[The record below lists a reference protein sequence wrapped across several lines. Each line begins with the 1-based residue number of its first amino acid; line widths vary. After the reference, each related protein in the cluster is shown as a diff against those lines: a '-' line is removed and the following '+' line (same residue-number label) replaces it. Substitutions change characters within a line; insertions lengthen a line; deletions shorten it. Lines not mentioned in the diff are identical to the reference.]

1 MITTEKDFGK
11 AVLRVWEI
19 GDLIPR
25 VVEQLS
31 NPSPLRNRAKDCEM
45 LISLGKELC
54 ELSKSIPFPGQRM
67 ICKNGMINT
76 EAENANYDDIDCH
89 PDYDANTDS
98 IKRDVESITDV
109 HAQEI
114 DAMSEDEID
123 SSVPDSGVERALK
136 MIQIS
141 DLEASIMRNTQIF
154 KAGMKAQ
161 KELDK

>member
-1 MITTEKDFGK
+1 MITNEKDFGK

-54 ELSKSIPFPGQRM
+54 ELSKSIPIHGQRM
-67 ICKNGMINT
+67 ICDNST
-76 EAENANYDDIDCH
+76 EWSGISFTPTA
-89 PDYDANTDS
+89 
-98 IKRDVESITDV
+98 DVESITDV

-123 SSVPDSGVERALK
+123 ARVPDSSVTRAEELVRVK
-136 MIQIS
+136 P
-141 DLEASIMRNTQIF
+141 NTGDILLDII
-154 KAGMKAQ
+154 KAHTEIAKVAYQAGRESK
-161 KELDK
+161 

>member
-1 MITTEKDFGK
+1 MITNEKDFGK

-54 ELSKSIPFPGQRM
+54 ELSKSIPIHGQRM

-76 EAENANYDDIDCH
+76 EAENANRDDL
-89 PDYDANTDS
+89 
-98 IKRDVESITDV
+98 ESITDV

-123 SSVPDSGVERALK
+123 ASVPDSSVKRAEELVTVK
-136 MIQIS
+136 PYTGDMLLDIIKAHT
-141 DLEASIMRNTQIF
+141 EIAKVAY
-154 KAGMKAQ
+154 KAGRESK
-161 KELDK
+161 

>member
-31 NPSPLRNRAKDCEM
+31 NPSHLRNRAKDCEM

-76 EAENANYDDIDCH
+76 EAENANRDDL
-89 PDYDANTDS
+89 
-98 IKRDVESITDV
+98 ESITDV

-123 SSVPDSGVERALK
+123 ASVPDSSVKRAEELVRVK
-136 MIQIS
+136 P
-141 DLEASIMRNTQIF
+141 NTGDMLLDIIKAHTEIAKVAY
-154 KAGMKAQ
+154 KAGRESK
-161 KELDK
+161 

>member
-1 MITTEKDFGK
+1 MITNEKDFGK

-54 ELSKSIPFPGQRM
+54 ELSTSMRNLELLA
-67 ICKNGMINT
+67 CR
-76 EAENANYDDIDCH
+76 DDL
-89 PDYDANTDS
+89 
-98 IKRDVESITDV
+98 ESNPDV

-123 SSVPDSGVERALK
+123 ASVPDSSVKRAEELVRVK
-136 MIQIS
+136 P
-141 DLEASIMRNTQIF
+141 NTGDMLLDII
-154 KAGMKAQ
+154 KAHTEIAKAAYQ
-161 KELDK
+161 AGRESK

>member
-1 MITTEKDFGK
+1 MITTDKDFAK
-11 AVLRVWEI
+11 AVRRIGEI

-25 VVEQLS
+25 VVDKLGIDPQI
-31 NPSPLRNRAKDCEM
+31 PDIKM

>member
-1 MITTEKDFGK
+1 MITNEKDFGK

-76 EAENANYDDIDCH
+76 EAENANRDDL
-89 PDYDANTDS
+89 
-98 IKRDVESITDV
+98 ESITDV

-123 SSVPDSGVERALK
+123 ASVPDSSVKRAEELVRVK
-136 MIQIS
+136 P
-141 DLEASIMRNTQIF
+141 NTGDMLLDII
-154 KAGMKAQ
+154 KAHTEIAKAAYQ
-161 KELDK
+161 AGRESK

>member
-1 MITTEKDFGK
+1 
-11 AVLRVWEI
+11 
-19 GDLIPR
+19 
-25 VVEQLS
+25 
-31 NPSPLRNRAKDCEM
+31 
-45 LISLGKELC
+45 
-54 ELSKSIPFPGQRM
+54 
-67 ICKNGMINT
+67 
-76 EAENANYDDIDCH
+76 
-89 PDYDANTDS
+89 
-98 IKRDVESITDV
+98 ESITDV